1 MITFEASVRI
11 ERPIDEV
18 FAYVCEPALVPA
30 VELCRPDRAPR
41 FGGERRPRFD
51 VLDAVDN
58 YRPARSR
65 TSSRSSASEPPTKFG
80 IRTTS
85 GPTPFLYDYRFAPD
99 GPGTVVHL
107 EASVELPGATAILG
121 PLAARGVRRGVDA
134 NLAALRTALE
144 ASARRAQPPQQA

>member
-18 FAYVCEPALVPA
+18 FAYVANPLLFSRWNSAVQTVHHASGESGVPGSTYSMRRQLPTGQ
-30 VELCRPDRAPR
+30 VENEL
-41 FGGERRPRFD
+41 E
-51 VLDAVDN
+51 VL
-58 YRPARSR
+58 SH
-65 TSSRSSASEPPTKFG
+65 EPPTKFG

-107 EASVELPGATAILG
+107 GASVELPGATAILG